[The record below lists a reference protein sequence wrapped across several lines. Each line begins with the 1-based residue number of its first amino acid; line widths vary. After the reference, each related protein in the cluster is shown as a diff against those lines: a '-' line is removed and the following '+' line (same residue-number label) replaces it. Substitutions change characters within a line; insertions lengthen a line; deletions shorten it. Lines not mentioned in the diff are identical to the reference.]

1 MSITPSRMPP
11 MPKTKPPKQMHP
23 TNCRNCGAPIHGSVC
38 EYCGTEYGEAQQMV
52 LKVNTAKLKA
62 ETMRRIKELEIGG
75 MVFLDSSIESAYMP
89 TIIEVHQRA
98 ERKNER

>member
-1 MSITPSRMPP
+1 MSIIPTRMPP
-11 MPKTKPPKQMHP
+11 IPKTKQPKSP
-23 TNCRNCGAPIHGSVC
+23 TNCRNCGAPLHGSVC
-38 EYCGTEYGEAQQMV
+38 EYCGTVYGEAQQMV

-89 TIIEVHQRA
+89 TIIR
-98 ERKNER
+98 R